1 MEFKKK
7 IISSRDKIQ
16 VKKESAKKSTV
27 SREKNSREPNAAQ
40 EKFLQGEQGERRKIY
55 IMQQVAAGV

>member
-27 SREKNSREPNAAQ
+27 SRE
-40 EKFLQGEQGERRKIY
+40 EKQQRAKCSTRK
-55 IMQQVAAGV
+55 VFAG